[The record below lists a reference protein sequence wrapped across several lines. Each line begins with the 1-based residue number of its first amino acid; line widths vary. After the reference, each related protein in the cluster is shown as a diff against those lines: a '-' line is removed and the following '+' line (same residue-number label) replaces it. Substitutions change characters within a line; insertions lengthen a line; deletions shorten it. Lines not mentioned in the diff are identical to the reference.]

1 MLQVPARIGG
11 RPVSAA
17 EWIEV
22 RSPWDGAPVGRVP
35 ALTPA
40 HVADACAAAAKV
52 LERRDFPQ
60 HARAEVLERA
70 AETLTERVEEFAVT
84 IAREAGK
91 PIVDARAEAAR
102 AADTFRFSAV
112 EARKLSGEL
121 IPMDASRGGAG
132 RLGFA
137 VRHPAGVVAAI
148 TPFNFPLN
156 LVAHKLG
163 PAIAAGCPIVLK
175 PAELTPISAIRL
187 VDLLVEAGLPGD
199 WISVVTGTGPETGT
213 PLVEHPVPAVVS
225 FTGSVPVGR
234 RIQRIAAGKR
244 VLLEL
249 GSNAPVIIEPG
260 ADLRRAVAAIRRGG
274 FAYAGQV
281 CISTQRVLAHRSVY
295 DEVLGLLRETVATL
309 RLGDPLDERTELGPM
324 ISAAAADRVAD
335 WLAAARA
342 AGAEVTGGERQ
353 GPILTPAVVA
363 DPARHLDVYRQEVFG
378 PVVTVTPYGEI
389 GEAISMANDS
399 EARLQ
404 AGVFTPDLAAALRAA
419 NELRFGGVL
428 INDVPTFRA
437 DQQPYG
443 GVGDA
448 GNTREG
454 PAYAINEMTELRF
467 VSVSA

>member
-35 ALTPA
+35 ALTGA
-40 HVADACAAAAKV
+40 HIAEACEAAAKV
-52 LERRDFPQ
+52 LARRDFPQ
-60 HARAEVLERA
+60 HARAEVLARA
-70 AETLTERVEEFAVT
+70 AEMLTERVEEFAVT
-84 IAREAGK
+84 VARESGK
-91 PIVDARAEAAR
+91 PIADARAEAAR
-102 AADTFRFSAV
+102 CADTLRFSAV
-112 EARKLSGEL
+112 EARKLAGEL
-121 IPMDASRGGAG
+121 VPMDASRGGLG
-132 RLGFA
+132 RLGLA
-137 VRHPAGVVAAI
+137 IRHPAGVVAAI

-163 PAIAAGCPIVLK
+163 PAIAAGCPVVLK

-234 RIQRIAAGKR
+234 RIQRTAAGKR

-249 GSNAPVIIEPG
+249 GSNAPVLIEPG
-260 ADLRRAVAAIRRGG
+260 ADLQRAVAAIRRGG

-295 DEVLGLLRETVATL
+295 DRVLELLREAVSTL
-309 RLGDPLDERTELGPM
+309 RLGDPLDERTEVGPL
-324 ISAAAADRVAD
+324 ISAAATDRVVD
-335 WLAAARA
+335 WLDTARA
-342 AGAEVTGGERQ
+342 AGASVTGGERN
-353 GPILTPAVVA
+353 GPLLAPAVVA
-363 DPARHLDVYRQEVFG
+363 DPPRHLDVYRQEVFG
-378 PVVTVTPYGEI
+378 PVVTVTPYAGIDEGI
-389 GEAISMANDS
+389 ALANDS
-399 EARLQ
+399 DYRLQ
-404 AGVFTPDLAAALRAA
+404 AGIFTPDLAVALRAA
-419 NELRFGGVL
+419 SELDFGGVL
-428 INDVPTFRA
+428 VNDVPTFRA